1 MITMLTTGHRFQRII
16 AIVGIAIL
24 MGSTLCAQAQE
35 QKGIVKTRGRMVN
48 GQLVRG
54 EWDSGCSRSVCRSKC
69 SVQEIRRRFFNPC
82 SRAEISRQKRLEIV
96 YKGRVMF

>member
-54 EWDSGCSRSVCRSKC
+54 KGIPDAVVQFADRSVVSKK
-69 SVQEIRRRFFNPC
+69 SDGGFSIPVAGQRF
-82 SRAEISRQKRLEIV
+82 
-96 YKGRVMF
+96 RVKNV